1 MYDFVL
7 IYQENI
13 KRSQAISPSIRR
25 DRVLDSIPF
34 YEKEQLLSENVQ
46 IEVIQLV
53 LFALEISGA

>member
-1 MYDFVL
+1 MYDFVS

-25 DRVLDSIPF
+25 DRVLDSIPL

-46 IEVIQLV
+46 IEVI
-53 LFALEISGA
+53 